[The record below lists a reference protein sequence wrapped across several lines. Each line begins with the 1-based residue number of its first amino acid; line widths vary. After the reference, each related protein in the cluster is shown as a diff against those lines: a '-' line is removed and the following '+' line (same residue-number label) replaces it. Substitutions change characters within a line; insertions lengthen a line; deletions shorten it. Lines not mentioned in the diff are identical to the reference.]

1 MTKRPSASV
10 LVTSTVVPSNI
21 VMTSLGRWASAPGM
35 FSASASHAVTR
46 IGSARR
52 AAVTMAPSTVAAP
65 AMSDFISGM
74 DEAGLRDRP
83 PESKVMPLP
92 MRATCLGRPAA
103 PSPSACEPS
112 CSPEAL
118 AACSGDHSRR
128 TRRAGCTEP

>member
-1 MTKRPSASV
+1 MTRRPSASV

-46 IGSARR
+46 IGSARC

-112 CSPEAL
+112 CPPEAL